1 MTLESG
7 RGMPDGHGF
16 MRASSADRERAIDVL
31 KAAFAEGRLT
41 RNEFEERSGQVLESQ
56 TYGQLAA
63 LTADLPVGPLGA
75 LMRPQLPYPQQMPY
89 PQLPYPVAVP
99 HRRPV
104 NSLAVAA
111 LICSLIP
118 GFPAA
123 AGVITA
129 LVARRQIRQTG
140 ERGEG
145 IATAAFLIGMFSLVT
160 FVLYMIGLAGFG
172 H

>member
-16 MRASSADRERAIDVL
+16 MRSSSADRERAIDVL

-41 RNEFEERSGQVLESQ
+41 RDEFEERSGHVLRSQ
-56 TYGQLAA
+56 TYAQLAA
-63 LTADLPVGPLGA
+63 LTADLPVGPFGA
-75 LMRPQLPYPQQMPY
+75 LMRPQLPYPQQ
-89 PQLPYPVAVP
+89 LPYPIVAP
-99 HRRPV
+99 RRPV

-111 LICSLIP
+111 LICSVIP

-145 IATAAFLIGMFSLVT
+145 IATAAFLIGMFTLVG

-172 H
+172 Y

>member
-16 MRASSADRERAIDVL
+16 MRSSSADRERAIDVL

-41 RNEFEERSGQVLESQ
+41 RDEFEERSGQVLRSQ
-56 TYGQLAA
+56 TYAQLAA

-75 LMRPQLPYPQQMPY
+75 LMLPQLPYPQQRPY
-89 PQLPYPVAVP
+89 PIAVP
-99 HRRPV
+99 RKPV
-104 NSLAVAA
+104 NSLAIAA
-111 LICSLIP
+111 LVCSLIP

-123 AGVITA
+123 AGVVTA
-129 LVARRQIRQTG
+129 LVAHRQIRQTG

-160 FVLYMIGLAGFG
+160 FVMYMIGLAGFRY
-172 H
+172 

>member
-16 MRASSADRERAIDVL
+16 MRSSSADRERAIDVL

-41 RNEFEERSGQVLESQ
+41 RDEFEERSGQVLRSQ
-56 TYGQLAA
+56 TYAQLAA

-75 LMRPQLPYPQQMPY
+75 LMLPQLPYPQRM
-89 PQLPYPVAVP
+89 PYPVAAT
-99 HRRPV
+99 RRPV

-111 LICSLIP
+111 LVCSLIP
-118 GFPAA
+118 GLPAA
-123 AGVITA
+123 AGVVTA
-129 LVARRQIRQTG
+129 LVAHRQIRQTG

-145 IATAAFLIGMFSLVT
+145 LATAAFLIGTFSLLT
-160 FVLYMIGLAGFG
+160 FVMYMIGLAGFG
-172 H
+172 Y

>member
-16 MRASSADRERAIDVL
+16 MRSSSADRERALDVL

-41 RNEFEERSGQVLESQ
+41 RDEHEERSGQVLRSQ
-56 TYGQLAA
+56 TYAQLAA

-89 PQLPYPVAVP
+89 HIAVP
-99 HRRPV
+99 RRPV

-111 LICSLIP
+111 LVCSLIP

-145 IATAAFLIGMFSLVT
+145 IATAAFLIGMFTLVG
-160 FVLYMIGLAGFG
+160 FVLYMVGLAGFG
-172 H
+172 Y

>member
-16 MRASSADRERAIDVL
+16 MRSSSADRERAIDVL

-41 RNEFEERSGQVLESQ
+41 RDEFDERSGHVLRSQ
-56 TYGQLAA
+56 TYAQLAA

-75 LMRPQLPYPQQMPY
+75 LMRPQLPYPQQ
-89 PQLPYPVAVP
+89 LPYP
-99 HRRPV
+99 RRPPV

-111 LICSLIP
+111 LICSVIP

-123 AGVITA
+123 AGVVTA

>member
-7 RGMPDGHGF
+7 RGLPDGQGF
-16 MRASSADRERAIDVL
+16 MRCSSADRERAIDVL

-41 RNEFEERSGQVLESQ
+41 RDEFEERSGQVLRSQ
-56 TYGQLAA
+56 TYAQLAA

-75 LMRPQLPYPQQMPY
+75 LIRPQPPYPQQMSY
-89 PQLPYPVAVP
+89 PQQLPYPVAVP

-160 FVLYMIGLAGFG
+160 FVLYMLGLAGFG
-172 H
+172 

>member
-16 MRASSADRERAIDVL
+16 MRSSSADRERAIDVL

-41 RNEFEERSGQVLESQ
+41 RNEFEERSGQVLRSQ

-75 LMRPQLPYPQQMPY
+75 LMLPQLPYPQQ
-89 PQLPYPVAVP
+89 LPYHVAVP

-129 LVARRQIRQTG
+129 LVARRQIHQTG

-172 H
+172 Y

>member
-16 MRASSADRERAIDVL
+16 MRSSSADRERAIDVL

-41 RNEFEERSGQVLESQ
+41 RDEFEERSGQVLRSQ
-56 TYGQLAA
+56 TYAQLAA

-75 LMRPQLPYPQQMPY
+75 LMLPQLHHPQQMPY
-89 PQLPYPVAVP
+89 PMVAP
-99 HRRPV
+99 RRPPV
-104 NSLAVAA
+104 NSLAIAA
-111 LICSLIP
+111 LICSPIP

-145 IATAAFLIGMFSLVT
+145 IATAAFFIGMFTLVG

-172 H
+172 Y

>member
-7 RGMPDGHGF
+7 RSMPDGHGF
-16 MRASSADRERAIDVL
+16 MRSSSADRERAIDVL

-41 RNEFEERSGQVLESQ
+41 WDEFEERSGQVLRSQ
-56 TYGQLAA
+56 TYAQLAA

-75 LMRPQLPYPQQMPY
+75 LIRPQLPYPQQMPY
-89 PQLPYPVAVP
+89 PVAVP
-99 HRRPV
+99 RRRPV

-111 LICSLIP
+111 LVCSLIP

-145 IATAAFLIGMFSLVT
+145 IATAAFLIGMFSLVG

-172 H
+172 Y

>member
-16 MRASSADRERAIDVL
+16 MRSSSADRERAIDVL

-41 RNEFEERSGQVLESQ
+41 RDEFEERSWHVLRSQ
-56 TYGQLAA
+56 TYAQLAA

-75 LMRPQLPYPQQMPY
+75 LMRPQLPYPQQ
-89 PQLPYPVAVP
+89 LPYPIVAP
-99 HRRPV
+99 RRPV

-111 LICSLIP
+111 LICSVIP

-145 IATAAFLIGMFSLVT
+145 IATAAFLIGMFTLVG

-172 H
+172 Y

>member
-16 MRASSADRERAIDVL
+16 MRSSSADRERAIDVL

-41 RNEFEERSGQVLESQ
+41 RDEFEERSGQVLRSQ
-56 TYGQLAA
+56 TYAQLAA

-75 LMRPQLPYPQQMPY
+75 LMLPQQPYPQQVPY
-89 PQLPYPVAVP
+89 RVAVP
-99 HRRPV
+99 RQPV

-111 LICSLIP
+111 LVCSLIP
-118 GFPAA
+118 GLPAA
-123 AGVITA
+123 AGVVTA
-129 LVARRQIRQTG
+129 LVAHRQIRQTG

-145 IATAAFLIGMFSLVT
+145 IATAAFLIGTFSLLT
-160 FVLYMIGLAGFG
+160 FVMYMIGLAGFG
-172 H
+172 Y

>member
-7 RGMPDGHGF
+7 RGIPDGHGF
-16 MRASSADRERAIDVL
+16 MRSSSADRERAIDVL

-41 RNEFEERSGQVLESQ
+41 RDEFEERSGQVLRSQ
-56 TYGQLAA
+56 TYAQLAA

-75 LMRPQLPYPQQMPY
+75 LMRPQLPYPQRM
-89 PQLPYPVAVP
+89 PYPVAAP
-99 HRRPV
+99 RRPV

-111 LICSLIP
+111 LVCSLIP

-123 AGVITA
+123 AGVVTA
-129 LVARRQIRQTG
+129 LVAHRQIRQTG

-145 IATAAFLIGMFSLVT
+145 LATAAFLIGTFSLLT
-160 FVLYMIGLAGFG
+160 FVMYMIGLAGFG

>member
-16 MRASSADRERAIDVL
+16 MRSSSADRERAIDVL

-41 RNEFEERSGQVLESQ
+41 RDEFEERSWHVLRSQ
-56 TYGQLAA
+56 TYAQLAA

-75 LMRPQLPYPQQMPY
+75 LMRPQLPYPQQ
-89 PQLPYPVAVP
+89 LPYP
-99 HRRPV
+99 RRPPV

-111 LICSLIP
+111 LICSVIP

-123 AGVITA
+123 AGVVTA

-145 IATAAFLIGMFSLVT
+145 IATAAFLIGMFTLVG

-172 H
+172 Y

>member
-16 MRASSADRERAIDVL
+16 MRSSSADRERAIDVL

-41 RNEFEERSGQVLESQ
+41 RDEFEERSGQVLRSQ
-56 TYGQLAA
+56 TYAQLAA

-89 PQLPYPVAVP
+89 HIAAP
-99 HRRPV
+99 RRPV

-111 LICSLIP
+111 LVCSLIP

-145 IATAAFLIGMFSLVT
+145 IATAAFLIGMFSLVG

-172 H
+172 Y

>member
-7 RGMPDGHGF
+7 RGLPDGQGF
-16 MRASSADRERAIDVL
+16 MRCSSADRERAIDVL

-41 RNEFEERSGQVLESQ
+41 RDEFEARSGQVLRSQ
-56 TYGQLAA
+56 TYAQLAA

-75 LMRPQLPYPQQMPY
+75 LVRPQPPYPQQMPY
-89 PQLPYPVAVP
+89 PVVVP
-99 HRRPV
+99 RRRPV

-123 AGVITA
+123 AGIITA
-129 LVARRQIRQTG
+129 LVARKQIRENG
-140 ERGEG
+140 ERGDG
-145 IATAAFLIGMFSLVT
+145 IATVALIIGVVTMLGFLLH
-160 FVLYMIGLAGFG
+160 MITGFG
-172 H
+172 

>member
-7 RGMPDGHGF
+7 RGIPDGHGF
-16 MRASSADRERAIDVL
+16 MRSSSADRERAIDVL

-41 RNEFEERSGQVLESQ
+41 RDEFEERSGQVLRSQ
-56 TYGQLAA
+56 TYAQLAA

-75 LMRPQLPYPQQMPY
+75 LMLPQLPYPRRM
-89 PQLPYPVAVP
+89 PYPVAAP
-99 HRRPV
+99 RPPV

-111 LICSLIP
+111 LVCSLIP

-123 AGVITA
+123 AGVVTA
-129 LVARRQIRQTG
+129 LVAHRQIRQTG

-145 IATAAFLIGMFSLVT
+145 LATAAFLIGTFSLLT
-160 FVLYMIGLAGFG
+160 FVMYMIGLAGFG